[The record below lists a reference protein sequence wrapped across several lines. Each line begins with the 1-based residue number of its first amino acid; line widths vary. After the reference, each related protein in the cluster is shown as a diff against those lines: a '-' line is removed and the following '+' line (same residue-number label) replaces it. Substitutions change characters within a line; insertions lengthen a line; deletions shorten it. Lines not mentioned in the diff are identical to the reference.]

1 LLEDEKE
8 DYEVRENVMDYDE
21 EGAGQL
27 INKLV
32 FGEKK
37 VVFPFLT
44 TDYLIDHYFQS
55 SYETCLLSNRPAFT
69 SNLCKN

>member
-32 FGEKK
+32 FA
-37 VVFPFLT
+37 VRFVL
-44 TDYLIDHYFQS
+44 DQH
-55 SYETCLLSNRPAFT
+55 A
-69 SNLCKN
+69 

>member
-1 LLEDEKE
+1 MKLFTVLIVGFLLWWKCRRTENVLIDDEKE

-32 FGEKK
+32 FLQRLEVKASRLNNK
-37 VVFPFLT
+37 
-44 TDYLIDHYFQS
+44 
-55 SYETCLLSNRPAFT
+55 
-69 SNLCKN
+69 

>member
-1 LLEDEKE
+1 MYISQCNFTKLFTVLIIGFLLWWKCRRTEDVLLEDEKE

-32 FGEKK
+32 FAKIGSKGRS
-37 VVFPFLT
+37 VG
-44 TDYLIDHYFQS
+44 
-55 SYETCLLSNRPAFT
+55 
-69 SNLCKN
+69 

>member
-1 LLEDEKE
+1 MKLFTVLIVGFLLWWKCRRTEDVLIDDEKE

-32 FGEKK
+32 FLQRLEVKAGRLNNK
-37 VVFPFLT
+37 
-44 TDYLIDHYFQS
+44 
-55 SYETCLLSNRPAFT
+55 
-69 SNLCKN
+69 